1 MVRAVAQLT
10 LNAQA
15 CRVVPGCAPPALLI
29 YYGSG
34 EALAHITRTLLSP
47 NSPRLAIDIAQKRL
61 HLFFNK
67 ILDLLFVFCKL
78 LVGLFCGPRGWG
90 EQG

>member
-1 MVRAVAQLT
+1 MRAMVRAVAQLM

-15 CRVVPGCAPPALLI
+15 CGVVPGCAPPALLV
-29 YYGSG
+29 YYGSDV
-34 EALAHITRTLLSP
+34 ALAHITWTLLSP

-67 ILDLLFVFCKL
+67 ILVLLFIFYKL
-78 LVGLFCGPRGWG
+78 LVGLFCWPRGW
-90 EQG
+90 